1 MTTQPLPCPPTSS
14 RPQCAACWSRAQVL
28 ALLLGLFTASLHAG
42 DAGTIN
48 LTATPKQ
55 TFTGF
60 GCFMGYGAGYNV
72 NYSLAHGGGAGVDA
86 LFDRAFGSGQ
96 LNLQYL
102 RLNIDPRFKED
113 GARNEIAY
121 DNRALEE
128 FTSQA
133 TMAQKAKARNPAVQ
147 LCFSVF
153 RPPHWM
159 RVGEETISNG
169 QGHDWWHAPG
179 VTDVTQFWRDA
190 TRTPNRLRDDKRE
203 AFVDYLSQFCQRF
216 HALSGHWPDYLALQN
231 EPDITSGTGAS
242 YSSCTYSP
250 EAYGAVAR
258 LVKQRFITDGV
269 PTKLMAP
276 EFSYQGFGGADQ
288 EYYKRTFIA
297 AGAPIGGQPVIAVGA
312 IHCYGDGFDAV
323 WNEKSQGVL
332 WSTEYSFSGRGMT
345 NFDPD
350 LPRSAAWLG
359 ATFATRMQRG
369 HLSSFWWFTLM
380 EKAGTAGMPE
390 ALLTT
395 DGEGGSHII
404 TTHALTRTAYVMRQL
419 ATTVVP
425 GSVVQDTE
433 FFWNAGGETYDF
445 GYSATIYPATV
456 AFKRPDG
463 RRVLV
468 FANPTLKTFT
478 DAINLQIPALSAA
491 GTQAWTKRITDAT
504 HGDAADGTLSFV
516 NGYAKNGLT
525 VPAQSVITLLEP
537 ASAVSDTTPPATPAM
552 PTTSSIT
559 SATPTLTGVTEPG
572 ATVRIFADGVLIG
585 TTIAGAGGQW
595 SWAVSPALPAGNHTI
610 TVTSSDAANNAS
622 AVSPGVII
630 AVPTAPAGGG
640 GGGSSSNNSGG
651 GSTCGLGAVAAAMG
665 AMLMSVVLALRSP
678 HKQQAVRTNSRSSG
692 FGGQHT

>member
-1 MTTQPLPCPPTSS
+1 MINHPPARPITPCLAPRVRRWHCLPCATLVLSVAFVV
-14 RPQCAACWSRAQVL
+14 AAGSAY
-28 ALLLGLFTASLHAG
+28 AG

-48 LTATPKQ
+48 VNATPKQ

-60 GCFMGYGAGYNV
+60 GCFLGYGAGYNV
-72 NYSLAHGGGAGVDA
+72 NYSLGHGGGSGVDA
-86 LFDRAFGSGQ
+86 LFDRAFASAQ

-113 GARNEIAY
+113 GARNEIPY

-128 FTSQA
+128 FTSQV
-133 TMAQKAKARNPAVQ
+133 TMAQKAKAINPGVK

-159 RVGEETISNG
+159 RVGEETITNG

-179 VTDVTQFWRDA
+179 VTDVTQFWRDP
-190 TRTPNRLRDDKRE
+190 TRTTNRLRDDKRD
-203 AFVDYLSQFCQRF
+203 ALADYLSQFCQRF
-216 HALSGHWPDYLALQN
+216 HTLSGHWPDYLALQN
-231 EPDITSGTGAS
+231 EPDITSGTGVS
-242 YSSCTYSP
+242 YSSCTYTP

-258 LVKQRFITDGV
+258 VVKQRFISDGV

-297 AGAPIGGQPVIAVGA
+297 AGAPISGQPVIDVGA
-312 IHCYGDGFDAV
+312 IHCYGDGFDAL
-323 WNEKSQGVL
+323 WNEKSQGPL
-332 WSTEYSFSGRGMT
+332 WSTEYSFSGRGVT

-359 ATFATRMQRG
+359 AIFATRMQRG
-369 HLSSFWWFTLM
+369 HISSFWWFTLM
-380 EKAGTAGMPE
+380 EKAGSASMPE

-404 TTHALTRTAYVMRQL
+404 TSHALTRTAYVMRQL

-468 FANPTLKTFT
+468 FANPTLTTFS

-491 GTQAWTKRITDAT
+491 GTQAWTKRITDAS
-504 HGDAADGTLSFV
+504 HGDAADGTQSFV
-516 NGYAKNGLT
+516 NGYAKTGLT

-537 ASAVSDTTPPATPAM
+537 ASAGGDTTPPATPAA
-552 PTTSSIT
+552 PTTSSTT
-559 SATPTLTGVTEPG
+559 SPTPTLSGITEAG
-572 ATVRIFADGVLIG
+572 ATVTIYSDGVLIG
-585 TTIAGAGGQW
+585 TTTAGADGHW
-595 SWAVSPALPAGNHTI
+595 TWTVSPALTAGNHTI
-610 TVTSSDAANNAS
+610 TSTSTDAANNS
-622 AVSPGVII
+622 STVSPGTVI
-630 AVPTAPAGGG
+630 AVPAAPAGGG
-640 GGGSSSNNSGG
+640 GGSSNSSSSG
-651 GSTCGLGAVAAAMG
+651 GSTCGIGASIAAIG
-665 AMLMSVVLALRSP
+665 FLLLATFIRGRP
-678 HKQQAVRTNSRSSG
+678 QG
-692 FGGQHT
+692 

>member
-48 LTATPKQ
+48 LSATPKQ

-113 GARNEIAY
+113 GALNEIAY

-433 FFWNAGGETYDF
+433 FFG
-445 GYSATIYPATV
+445 
-456 AFKRPDG
+456 
-463 RRVLV
+463 
-468 FANPTLKTFT
+468 
-478 DAINLQIPALSAA
+478 
-491 GTQAWTKRITDAT
+491 
-504 HGDAADGTLSFV
+504 
-516 NGYAKNGLT
+516 
-525 VPAQSVITLLEP
+525 
-537 ASAVSDTTPPATPAM
+537 TPAER
-552 PTTSSIT
+552 PTTSATARPSI
-559 SATPTLTGVTEPG
+559 PQ
-572 ATVRIFADGVLIG
+572 R
-585 TTIAGAGGQW
+585 
-595 SWAVSPALPAGNHTI
+595 
-610 TVTSSDAANNAS
+610 
-622 AVSPGVII
+622 
-630 AVPTAPAGGG
+630 
-640 GGGSSSNNSGG
+640 
-651 GSTCGLGAVAAAMG
+651 
-665 AMLMSVVLALRSP
+665 
-678 HKQQAVRTNSRSSG
+678 
-692 FGGQHT
+692 